1 MKMWHFSENPYP
13 PAWRADPKTVRVTLP
28 NRHFDPK
35 VGSQLINRYLDEWIY
50 CDEIGFDIMVN
61 EHHSTSTCLSS
72 SCMPPLAILSRQTK
86 KARLLVLGVPIGIR
100 SDPLLVA
107 EELSYIDV
115 VSGGRLEMGL
125 VKGVA
130 VELTAAS
137 VNPST
142 LTARFWEAH
151 DLIMKA
157 MTTHDGPF
165 NFQGEFFQHRHVNI
179 WPRPYQEP
187 HPPVWMTS
195 FGPQSTTAIADH
207 GYNICAGLVALGSK
221 HIFNAYRARIAE
233 LGRPAPTPEKFGYLV
248 LIGVGRTEAEG
259 HARVRKVKQFFES
272 SEIVPEPFPN
282 PAGYA
287 PPEAH
292 LKTIRAGGGKA
303 MRRTSRDG
311 TTINFATAS
320 VPELIHAGACF
331 AGTPD
336 QVVGQIEA
344 LYDYLGGFGH
354 ILGMT
359 HGGDLSH
366 EDTLDSMKLFADEV
380 MPRLQH
386 LRIGQTAETDAHD
399 AVRASAQSA

>member
-1 MKMWHFSENPYP
+1 MKFWHFSENPYP
-13 PAWRADPKTVRVTLP
+13 PAWKVDPKAVRVILP

-35 VGSQLINRYLDEWIY
+35 KGSELINRYLDEWVY
-50 CDEIGFDIMVN
+50 CDEVGFDIMVN
-61 EHHSTSTCLSS
+61 EHHSTSTCLSA

-100 SDPLLVA
+100 NDPLLIA

-151 DLIMKA
+151 DLIKKA
-157 MTTHDGPF
+157 MTSHDGPF

-179 WPRPYQEP
+179 WPRPYQQP
-187 HPPVWMTS
+187 LPPVWMTS
-195 FGPQSTTAIADH
+195 FGPQSTIAIADH
-207 GYNICAGLVALGSK
+207 GYNVCAGLVALGSK
-221 HIFNAYRARIAE
+221 SIFNAYRTRIAE
-233 LGRPAPTPEKFGYLV
+233 RGLPAPGPEKFGYLV
-248 LIGVGRTEAEG
+248 LVGIGKTEAEG
-259 HARVRKVKQFFES
+259 HARALKLRGFFES

-282 PAGYA
+282 PVGYA
-287 PPEAH
+287 PAEAMV
-292 LKTIRAGGGKA
+292 KTLRAGGGKA

-311 TTINFATAS
+311 STVNFATAS
-320 VPELIHAGACF
+320 IPELIHAGACF

-336 QVVGQIEA
+336 QVVEQIRE
-344 LYDYLGGFGH
+344 LNDYTGGFGH
-354 ILGMT
+354 ILGMMQGGELT
-359 HGGDLSH
+359 H
-366 EDTLDSMKLFADEV
+366 EETIDSMNLFSREV
-380 MPRLQH
+380 MPRLQDMRARPSEESD
-386 LRIGQTAETDAHD
+386 RIDSIREGIKAA
-399 AVRASAQSA
+399 